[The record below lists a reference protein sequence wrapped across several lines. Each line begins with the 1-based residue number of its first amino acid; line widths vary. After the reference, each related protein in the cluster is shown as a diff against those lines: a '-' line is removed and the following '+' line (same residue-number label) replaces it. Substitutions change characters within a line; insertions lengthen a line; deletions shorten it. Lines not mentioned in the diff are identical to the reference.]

1 MNSITGIPT
10 LQDYYKYITFNP
22 ILITIIV
29 VIIILYLLF
38 FSSLGQSNIDGENGS
53 NNGWLKILG
62 IIGASIFI
70 ILILINGFNYFLN
83 IDIITNISNL
93 FTKHPEI
100 DITVDTSDIVPEIKY
115 INQVY
120 HIPDNRYTYNDAKAI
135 CKAYGA
141 RLANY
146 KEIKK
151 AYGDGADWCSY
162 GWSEDQLAL
171 FPTQYGKWEQLQKIK
186 GHENDCGRPGING
199 GYIDNPNV
207 KFGINCYGHKP
218 KITPLESELME
229 KTPLY
234 PVTQEELNFEKR
246 VNYWRPRIS
255 DILISPFN
263 NQQQYSGIQYLN

>member
-1 MNSITGIPT
+1 M
-10 LQDYYKYITFNP
+10 F
-22 ILITIIV
+22 
-29 VIIILYLLF
+29 
-38 FSSLGQSNIDGENGS
+38 
-53 NNGWLKILG
+53 
-62 IIGASIFI
+62 
-70 ILILINGFNYFLN
+70 
-83 IDIITNISNL
+83 
-93 FTKHPEI
+93 
-100 DITVDTSDIVPEIKY
+100 PEIKS

-120 HIPDNRYTYNDAKAI
+120 HISDNRYSYNDAKAI
-135 CKAYGA
+135 CKAYGS

-151 AYGDGADWCSY
+151 AYRDGADWCSY
-162 GWSEDQLAL
+162 GWSDDQLAL
-171 FPTQYGKWEQLQKIK
+171 FPTQYDKWERLQKIK

-234 PVTQEELNFEKR
+234 PVTQEELNFEKL

-255 DILISPFN
+255 DILVSPFN
-263 NQQQYSGIQYLN
+263 NQNWSRV

>member
-53 NNGWLKILG
+53 NNGWVKILG
-62 IIGASIFI
+62 IIIASIFI
-70 ILILINGFNYFLN
+70 ILVLVNGFNYFLN

-100 DITVDTSDIVPEIKY
+100 DIMVNTPGSGGSDIVPEIKS

-120 HIPDNRYTYNDAKAI
+120 HISDNRYSYNDAKAI
-135 CKAYGA
+135 CKAYGS

-151 AYGDGADWCSY
+151 AYRDGADWCSY
-162 GWSEDQLAL
+162 GWSDDQLAL
-171 FPTQYGKWEQLQKIK
+171 FPTQYDKWERLQKIK

-234 PVTQEELNFEKR
+234 PVTQEELNFEKL

-255 DILISPFN
+255 DILVSPFN
-263 NQQQYSGIQYLN
+263 NQNWSRV